1 MSVNEKVL
9 DAIELL
15 TKNSVQRAS
24 YDRTIQAQ
32 VLSCEDSTIGKYR
45 CRYQDA
51 IFYAYSSN
59 LDVTFSKG
67 SEVYILV
74 PGNDMSKEKT
84 ILGTT
89 NKLGINFISQAVGDE
104 AYDIIGRNCIQTNG
118 IYYLNS
124 DNKQYL
130 YTIYKYSQIP
140 DEMIIDQ
147 NININVDE
155 LQTYIQQSSSIVAGA
170 SFKTS
175 LDEKKQHQGSFGIIF
190 RLCFVD
196 NATQSQVI
204 RTYVIDED
212 SMSGVNPYQQERK
225 TRQYQIFN
233 IDGQNFKRIQSIE
246 IFNRNFP
253 DSSGELKT
261 QKILP
266 QDGGD
271 IEISDIE
278 LLGAN
283 RMTETELNGIAIS
296 FLTPEGTSFIGATGE
311 KDYKTITAQIRV
323 KGKLLTSTSNLPFF
337 WGRQDISISP
347 NSQYYNKHLG
357 RGWRCLNSSNIIQ
370 QSEGQE
376 PIVEWIPSRNKYVF
390 RLKDATAKYTRIKV
404 AVIYNDN
411 VIVKTLTILR
421 KTGVQQVSI
430 ESDGGTRFYFDI
442 GHPTLTCKINGEEQL
457 GDNYKYYWGHE
468 SFSSLE
474 QLEETSDL
482 NDQYNEAVIAWDD
495 IQIGLTNGSCLP
507 KRDAEKIESASNT
520 LASFDYIQRVK
531 RNKIYDLQI
540 KNITSFDTF
549 KCSVFKTLEKENG
562 EKEDTYLGTAAITL
576 TNSLTSEGE
585 YNIVI
590 NNGQVVFQ
598 YDEEGDAPTSSNSTV
613 QQVIKALS
621 FTLYDNLGNPIEDEV
636 VQKNAQWWWEFP
648 VKDTML
654 TIVNQENDTQEEQD
668 EDIQF
673 KKYYQVP
680 SLMYGISNKYRVQ
693 YQNNQVKLF
702 VKYKDMVF
710 SAATRFTFIKQGDPG
725 TNGTEYITRIVP
737 NTMDNNDFD
746 GYPTITRVIFEDQVE
761 TYLNY
766 KLKTYQ
772 DQGKRKYKDGY
783 YPINLN
789 ASQLFKVEVWKNGEE
804 LNLQKDINIT
814 SSWEILK
821 NKDDNSNLII
831 PDNEQAKAKGQIGFT
846 ESFPFTNSPADIVKC
861 TVEIEDKKYYATMP
875 VIITTIY
882 DDNYHI
888 YLKPSSGFRYAVYS
902 NDGMKPQYANIPF
915 EIICQKKFT
924 DSNGNEFWEDVSTNN
939 IADGSFLKPISYEFT
954 LIGSLEQDF
963 RNTADDKPI
972 NYFYCSPMSR
982 FDGFSVTN
990 AIVCDVYQEQNTQ
1003 DQSFSTK
1010 IGSIHIP
1017 IHLLLNKFGLSALN
1031 DWDGNSI
1038 QIKDDDDGG
1047 SNYILSPQ
1055 MGAGT
1060 KNESNEFTG
1069 VLMGQVKNVGG
1080 SNKSDVGLF
1089 GYADGVRSFFLNSEN
1104 GSAIFGKA
1112 NAGQVVI
1119 DPSGGADGFLYS
1131 GNFWKNYDKNT
1142 GLPSNYTYKK
1152 INSSGNLAP
1161 TGNASGDG
1169 LLINLSEPEIF
1180 FGSGHFYVT
1189 KEGHLHASGGGDIA
1203 GWAIGSDSLNSQKG
1217 SKIYTGNHNTLNS
1230 TSEGFYLSHQGF
1242 SIGSKF
1248 YVSQDGVLRLGAGAV
1263 TEANAN
1269 HWTITAKQ
1277 DVEIKDRNGKVTG
1290 HDWRSYIKYGTH
1302 NTNDYVYIGTDGF
1315 KLGTNFSVNSAGELI
1330 AASGKIGKW
1339 HIDGGAIY
1347 WGTKRTTGAVDTN
1360 KPRVSLG
1367 SDGHLTGPNWRI
1379 TPSGQASFT
1388 NIIKLSGSSGGRGFS
1403 FPGATFN
1410 AGGSNAFGGPSSFT
1424 ANMNVTAHANFS
1436 GSVKLPGTVQ
1446 LGTWDLSKS
1455 NIRKL
1460 IIDEIQAHKITADQI
1475 NVLYNGSYMSVAQA
1489 IGALKAHIDATGSSV
1504 REGYQN
1510 AIASLANKNHLII

>member
-118 IYYLNS
+118 IYYLDS

-130 YTIYKYSQIP
+130 YTIYKYSQTP
-140 DEMIIDQ
+140 DEMVIDQ
-147 NININVDE
+147 NININVEE

-233 IDGQNFKRIQSIE
+233 VDGQNFKRIQSIE

-253 DSSGELKT
+253 DSFGELKT
-261 QKILP
+261 QKISP
-266 QDGGD
+266 QEGGD

-283 RMTETELNGIAIS
+283 RMTETELNGITIS

-311 KDYKTITAQIRV
+311 KNYKTITAQIRV

-337 WGRQDISISP
+337 WGIQDISISP

-357 RGWRCLNSSNIIQ
+357 RGWRCLNSSNIIS

-390 RLKDATAKYTRIKV
+390 DIEKATAKYTRIKV

-411 VIVKTLTILR
+411 VIVKALTILR

-482 NDQYNEAVIAWDD
+482 NIQYDEAVAAWDD
-495 IQIGLTNGSCLP
+495 IQTGLANGIYLP
-507 KRDAEKIESASNT
+507 RRDAETIESASNT

-562 EKEDTYLGTAAITL
+562 EKEDVYLGTAAITL

-598 YDEEGDAPTSSNSTV
+598 YDEEGDAPTGSNSTV

-654 TIVNQENDTQEEQD
+654 TIVNQENNTQEEQD

-725 TNGTEYITRIVP
+725 TNGTEYIVRIVP
-737 NTMDNNDFD
+737 NIADDNDFD
-746 GYPTITRVIFEDQVE
+746 GYPTITRVFFKNQRIRRTF
-761 TYLNY
+761 LNY
-766 KLKTYQ
+766 KLKGFIE
-772 DQGKRKYKDGY
+772 DQSAKVYKNGY
-783 YPINLN
+783 YQFNPNS
-789 ASQLFKVEVWKNGEE
+789 AKLFKIEVWKNGEKIN
-804 LNLQKDINIT
+804 LNDTTTLT
-814 SSWEILK
+814 WEILQNK
-821 NKDDNSNLII
+821 NDISNLTIDEI
-831 PDNEQAKAKGQIGFT
+831 SGQVGFT
-846 ESFPFTNSPADIVKC
+846 NKFPIMKSPADIIKC
-861 TVEIEDKKYYATMP
+861 TITIEGKKYYATMP
-875 VIITTIY
+875 VIVVDIQDSIY
-882 DDNYHI
+882 SI
-888 YLKPSSGFRYAVYS
+888 QLKPLSGFRYAVYS
-902 NDGMKPQYANIPF
+902 NDGMKPQYANLPF
-915 EIICQKKFT
+915 EIICQKKI
-924 DSNGNEFWEDVSTNN
+924 NN
-939 IADGSFLKPISYEFT
+939 IWENISLNTINNNVLKPIKY
-954 LIGSLEQDF
+954 DF
-963 RNTADDKPI
+963 RNIGALEEDYRNNAKDKPI
-972 NYFYCSPMSR
+972 NCFYCSPMSR
-982 FDGFSVTN
+982 FDGYSVIN
-990 AIVCDVYQEQNTQ
+990 SVVCNVSQEWQIKDHIGQTL
-1003 DQSFSTK
+1003 

-1038 QIKDDDDGG
+1038 QIKDDDGSG

-1131 GNFWKNYDKNT
+1131 GNFWKKYDKNT
-1142 GLPSNYTYKK
+1142 GLPSSYTYKK
-1152 INSSGNLAP
+1152 INSSGILES
-1161 TGNASGDG
+1161 TGNASKNG

-1180 FGSGHFYVT
+1180 FGSGNFYVT
-1189 KEGHLHASGGGDIA
+1189 KQGHLHASGGGDIA
-1203 GWAIGSDSLNSQKG
+1203 GWAIGSDSLNSKKG
-1217 SKIYTGNHNTLNS
+1217 SKIYTGSHNTLNS
-1230 TSEGFYLSHQGF
+1230 TSEGFYLSHQGL

-1248 YVSQDGVLRLGAGAV
+1248 YVSQDGVLRLGAGAI

-1277 DVEIKDRNGKVTG
+1277 DVEIKNRNGKVTG
-1290 HDWRSYIKYGTH
+1290 YDWRSYIKYGTH

-1315 KLGTNFSVNSAGELI
+1315 KLGTNFSVNSAGELV

-1347 WGTKRTTGAVDTN
+1347 WGTKSTTGAVDTT
-1360 KPRVSLG
+1360 KPRVSFG

-1388 NIIKLSGSSGGRGFS
+1388 NITKINGTIGTNNQLVGTGFTFGGG
-1403 FPGATFN
+1403 GKY
-1410 AGGSNAFGGPSSFT
+1410 GGSTIIPVSINVSGFDGSLDTYFAKKLYVDQLYAKVATIEKAQITEADIKRLT
-1424 ANMNVTAHANFS
+1424 ADFITSNQVIVEGHSVTSLIYFATRQIDALWGHVRAIE
-1436 GSVKLPGTVQ
+1436 GKLP
-1446 LGTWDLSKS
+1446 S
-1455 NIRKL
+1455 
-1460 IIDEIQAHKITADQI
+1460 
-1475 NVLYNGSYMSVAQA
+1475 
-1489 IGALKAHIDATGSSV
+1489 
-1504 REGYQN
+1504 
-1510 AIASLANKNHLII
+1510 

>member
-118 IYYLNS
+118 IYYLDS

-130 YTIYKYSQIP
+130 YTIYKYSQTP
-140 DEMIIDQ
+140 DEMVIDQ

-253 DSSGELKT
+253 DSFGELKT

-266 QDGGD
+266 QEGGD

-296 FLTPEGTSFIGATGE
+296 FLTPEGTSFIGVTGE
-311 KDYKTITAQIRV
+311 KNYKTITAQIRV

-337 WGRQDISISP
+337 WGIQDISISP

-357 RGWRCLNSSNIIQ
+357 RGWRCLNNSNIIS

-376 PIVEWIPSRNKYVF
+376 PIVEWIPSRNKYIF
-390 RLKDATAKYTRIKV
+390 DIEKATAKYTRIKV

-482 NDQYNEAVIAWDD
+482 NIQYDEAVAAWDD
-495 IQIGLTNGSCLP
+495 IQTGLANGTYLP
-507 KRDAEKIESASNT
+507 RRDAEKIESASNT
-520 LASFDYIQRVK
+520 LGSFDYIQRVK

-562 EKEDTYLGTAAITL
+562 EKIDVYLGTAAITL

-585 YNIVI
+585 YNVVI

-668 EDIQF
+668 KDIQF

-746 GYPTITRVIFEDQVE
+746 GYPTVTRVIFEDQVG

-783 YPINLN
+783 YPINSN
-789 ASQLFKVEVWKNGEE
+789 ASFQLFKVEVWKNGEE
-804 LNLQKDINIT
+804 LNLQNDNIDIN

-831 PDNEQAKAKGQIGFT
+831 PDNEKAKAKGQIGFVS
-846 ESFPFTNSPADIVKC
+846 SFSFTNSPADIVKC

-875 VIITTIY
+875 VIVTTIY

-888 YLKPSSGFRYAVYS
+888 YLKPLSGFRYAVYS

-939 IADGSFLKPISYEFT
+939 IADGSFLKPISYIFT
-954 LIGSLEQDF
+954 LTGSLEQDF

-1003 DQSFSTK
+1003 DQSFSVK

-1038 QIKDDDDGG
+1038 QIKDDDDSG

-1152 INSSGNLAP
+1152 INSSGTLES
-1161 TGNASGDG
+1161 TGNASRSG

-1180 FGSGHFYVT
+1180 FGSGRFYVT
-1189 KEGHLHASGGGDIA
+1189 KQGHLHASGGGDIA

-1217 SKIYTGNHNTLNS
+1217 SKIYTGSHNTLNS
-1230 TSEGFYLSHQGF
+1230 TSEGFYLSHQGL

-1248 YVSQDGVLRLGAGAV
+1248 YVSKDGVVRVGQGATNNTG
-1263 TEANAN
+1263 N
-1269 HWTITAKQ
+1269 HW
-1277 DVEIKDRNGKVTG
+1277 EINCNDDG
-1290 HDWRSYIKYGTH
+1290 SYIKYGTWG
-1302 NTNDYVYIGTDGF
+1302 NTNYVKLGTDGI
-1315 KLGTNFSVNSAGELI
+1315 KLGNNVFSVDNTGYLEAT
-1330 AASGKIGKW
+1330 SGKIGGWYIGPGVIYCGTEGTYADDSPTGIVLKSNGS
-1339 HIDGGAIY
+1339 ITGGS
-1347 WGTKRTTGAVDTN
+1347 
-1360 KPRVSLG
+1360 VS
-1367 SDGHLTGPNWRI
+1367 N
-1379 TPSGQASFT
+1379 PSWKIKQNGQASFT
-1388 NIIKLSGSSGGRGFS
+1388 NVTKINGKIGANSQLVGTGFTFGGGGNCGSTIIPVNINVSGF
-1403 FPGATFN
+1403 
-1410 AGGSNAFGGPSSFT
+1410 GGSLDTYFAKKLYVDELNAKVVTIEKAQITEAKVQTLFTNYLWMPINGIGTSIIGKFG
-1424 ANMNVTAHANFS
+1424 H
-1436 GSVKLPGTVQ
+1436 
-1446 LGTWDLSKS
+1446 
-1455 NIRKL
+1455 
-1460 IIDEIQAHKITADQI
+1460 IDEDILALQRAVAAIQIPPK
-1475 NVLYNGSYMSVAQA
+1475 S
-1489 IGALKAHIDATGSSV
+1489 
-1504 REGYQN
+1504 
-1510 AIASLANKNHLII
+1510 